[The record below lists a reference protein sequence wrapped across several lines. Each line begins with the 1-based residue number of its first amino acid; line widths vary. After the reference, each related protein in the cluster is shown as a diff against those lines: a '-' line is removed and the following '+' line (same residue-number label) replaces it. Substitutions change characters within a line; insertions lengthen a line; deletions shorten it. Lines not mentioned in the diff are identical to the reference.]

1 MLKPNVVFFGGTVP
15 RETVESIYSAME
27 DIDGLL
33 VVGSSMMVFSGYR
46 FCKRASALE
55 IPIASIN
62 NGKTRADDLLSL
74 NVSDDCVSVLT
85 QTVSALSQ

>member
-1 MLKPNVVFFGGTVP
+1 
-15 RETVESIYSAME
+15 
-27 DIDGLL
+27 
-33 VVGSSMMVFSGYR
+33 MMVFSGYR
-46 FCKRASALE
+46 FCKRASTLE

-74 NVSDDCVSVLT
+74 KVSDDCVSVLT